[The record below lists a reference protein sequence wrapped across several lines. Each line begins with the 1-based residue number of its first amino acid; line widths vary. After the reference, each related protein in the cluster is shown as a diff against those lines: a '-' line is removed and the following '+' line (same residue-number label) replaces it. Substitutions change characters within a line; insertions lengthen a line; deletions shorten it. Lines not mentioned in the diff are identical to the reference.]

1 MGQQLEL
8 FELPKDIA
16 MTQQNITATSQSMPK
31 KWYFVTNHQNLLM
44 YLMINIITPL
54 QLLGKKSYQDSLSF
68 KLGYTPVFSE
78 KPPKWAL
85 DMSIKERDDLIPVI
99 VELDL
104 SQYQGQLQA
113 RYQPQLASQENSV
126 EHQEW
131 QSMSATQAFATD
143 NYSHDGIDLTMLLL
157 AEPIAAGAIMA
168 IKLAHKEGI
177 KKIKDKVLDTNG
189 VDISLYPLTT
199 QATLFKFN
207 KYQAANPLPTV
218 SINNDITPINYSFAN
233 AITAV
238 YASLNLL
245 ANVNEQALHAL
256 LTLLQRN
263 AADINLPLLDDILN
277 DFCQWI
283 IDPNSEAHNKAG
295 RLYIDMIEI
304 IIGSSNLSQAKKSII
319 ELLQSQIDPASA
331 QVESQQF
338 VDDLSSMLGLKE
350 KSFDELMT
358 TYTKSFHR
366 MLLTFFHTDGIE
378 RFLEFDSCDLTDS
391 ERTLAMIMVSASI
404 GWAKLPI
411 TLKNYAS
418 MHKSISLLLTDLCS
432 SQRDINPLALPYFPM
447 PVRYYLKQSW
457 NKKSRD
463 AAKVLIIDNKWTCLD
478 YEISLPNGQYDIK
491 ATDRFLKFKAKQ
503 PIKVEE
509 VIDQDEFLALMTGL
523 NYIDSKVERLMRSAL
538 GI

>member
-8 FELPKDIA
+8 FDLPKDIA
-16 MTQQNITATSQSMPK
+16 MTQQNITATSQSIPK

-44 YLMINIITPL
+44 YLMIDIITLL
-54 QLLGKKSYQDSLSF
+54 QPLGKKSYQDSLSF
-68 KLGYTPVFSE
+68 NPGYTPIFSK
-78 KPPKWAL
+78 KPPKWVV

-99 VELDL
+99 VELNL
-104 SQYQGQLQA
+104 SQYQGQILA
-113 RYQPQLASQENSV
+113 LYQSQLDSV

-131 QSMSATQAFATD
+131 QSISATQAFAKD
-143 NYSHDGIDLTMLLL
+143 NYSHDDIDLTMLLL
-157 AEPIAAGAIMA
+157 AEPIAAGTIMA
-168 IKLAHKEGI
+168 IKLANKEGI

-207 KYQAANPLPTV
+207 KNQAKNSLPTV
-218 SINNDITPINYSFAN
+218 SINNDIKAINYSFAN

-304 IIGSSNLSQAKKSII
+304 IIRSSNLSQAKKSII

-378 RFLEFDSCDLTDS
+378 RFLESDSHDLTDS
-391 ERTLAMIMVSASI
+391 ESTLAMIMISASI

-418 MHKSISLLLTDLCS
+418 MHKAISLLLTDLCS
-432 SQRDINPLALPYFPM
+432 SQRNTNPLALTHFPM

-457 NKKSRD
+457 SKKPKQ
-463 AAKVLIIDNKWTCLD
+463 AAKILIVDKNWTCLD
-478 YEISLPNGQYDIK
+478 YEVSLPNGQYDMK
-491 ATDRFLKFKAKQ
+491 ATANFSKFKSKQ

-509 VIDQDEFLALMTGL
+509 VIDQNEFLALMTGL
-523 NYIDSKVERLMRSAL
+523 NYIDSKVEQLMRRAL